1 MEIELIRRHFKDTY
15 TIGRMLIDKVY
26 FADVLED
33 KVRDLQDINHDG
45 DFNDPGE
52 GKIYGETAIPY
63 GRYQV
68 EVTLS
73 PKFKRRLPLLLGV
86 EGFTGIR
93 IHTGATAKNTEGC
106 ILVGKNTKPGRLE
119 NGPYY
124 ETVLIQK
131 IDEAKQRG
139 EKCFITIK
147 A

>member
-15 TIGRMLIDKVY
+15 TIGRMLIDKNY
-26 FADVLED
+26 YCDVLED
-33 KVRDLQDINHDG
+33 VVRDLKDINHDG

-73 PKFKRRLPLLLGV
+73 PKFKRRLPILLDV
-86 EGFTGIR
+86 PGFTGIR
-93 IHTGATAKNTEGC
+93 IHAGATAKNTEGC
-106 ILVGKNTKPGRLE
+106 ILVGKNNKPGRLD

-124 ETVLIQK
+124 ETILVQR
-131 IDEAKQRG
+131 IDEAKRNG
-139 EKCFITIK
+139 ESVYITIK